1 MLGGSFVTMAWHVF
15 RLWMEG
21 SCNYIK
27 YAIANI
33 QQGAVLQL
41 GECYIQS

>member
-15 RLWMEG
+15 RLWMDG

-27 YAIANI
+27 YATANI
-33 QQGAVLQL
+33 QQGAALQR
-41 GECYIQS
+41 GGCDIQS